1 MTAKK
6 NEDDEASF
14 LESTKKVFTDFFFRN
29 GSIHCCLGAG
39 FKYFCM
45 FTPKIGED
53 SHFDSCFSMVL
64 KPPTSCVQALTSLNQ
79 SR

>member
-1 MTAKK
+1 MMKMI
-6 NEDDEASF
+6 EIIFGEYY
-14 LESTKKVFTDFFFRN
+14 LKVFTISFQKWVPLL
-29 GSIHCCLGAG
+29 SPGAG

-53 SHFDSCFSMVL
+53 SHFDSCFSMVS